1 MGALILVI
9 LLKIKPNMLTANDPN
24 RKSWIEIS
32 TGTDFPIQNIPFG
45 VFMANDDHIS
55 IGTRIGN
62 MAIDL
67 AALHQ
72 LGYFEGISLP
82 EDVFLQDTIND
93 FITLGKP
100 SVRQVRNRIA
110 EVFDVNNT
118 SLQNNAEHK
127 EAVLFPVEELQM
139 LMPVFIQDYT
149 DFYSSREHATNV
161 GIMFRGKENALMPN
175 WLHLPVGYHGRSSS
189 IIVSGENIHR
199 PKGQMLPNGES
210 SPVFGTSKLMDFE
223 LEMGFITTDGKHLGK
238 RITADEAEDYLF
250 GMVIFNDWSA
260 RDLQKWEYVP
270 LGPFLGKNFGSSIS
284 PWVVTFD
291 ALEPYRTNR
300 PAQTDP
306 KPLPYLQCAENTAYD
321 IKLEV
326 FIQPEGG
333 EENLVSES
341 NHKYLYW
348 TMVQQLV
355 HHTVNG
361 CNINAGDMMASGTIS
376 GPEPHNYGSM
386 LELSWRG
393 EKPLKLSDG
402 SERKF
407 LLDGDTVIMRA
418 YCDNGE
424 QRIGFGE
431 VRSTILPALD

>member
-1 MGALILVI
+1 
-9 LLKIKPNMLTANDPN
+9 MLTANDPS
-24 RKSWIEIS
+24 RKSWLEVPS
-32 TGTDFPIQNIPFG
+32 GSDFPIQNLPFG

-55 IGTRIGN
+55 IGTRIGDT
-62 MAIDL
+62 AIDL

-72 LGYFEGISLP
+72 LGYFEDITLP
-82 EDVFLQDTIND
+82 EDVFLQDTLND

-100 SVRQVRNRIA
+100 TCRQVRNRIA
-110 EVFDVNNT
+110 DIFDATNAQLRNNKEHQEV
-118 SLQNNAEHK
+118 
-127 EAVLFPVEELQM
+127 VLFHVSELQM
-139 LMPVFIQDYT
+139 LMPVFVQDYT
-149 DFYSSREHATNV
+149 DFYSSREHAENV
-161 GIMFRGKENALMPN
+161 GTMFRGKDNALMPN

-189 IIVSGENIHR
+189 IIVSGESVHR
-199 PKGQMLPNGES
+199 PMGQSIPADS
-210 SPVFGTSKLMDFE
+210 DTPVFGPSKLMDFE
-223 LEMGFITTDGKHLGK
+223 LEMAFITTDGKHLGE
-238 RITADEAEDYLF
+238 RISTNEAEEYLF

-291 ALEPYRTNR
+291 ALEPFRTER
-300 PAQTDP
+300 PKQDP
-306 KPLPYLQCAENTAYD
+306 EPLPYLQCANNTAYD
-321 IKLEV
+321 IQLEV
-326 FIQPEGG
+326 FIQPKGG
-333 EENLVSES
+333 EENLVSQS

-348 TMVQQLV
+348 TMVQQLA

-376 GPEPHNYGSM
+376 GPEPENYGSM

-418 YCDNGE
+418 YCESDGL
-424 QRIGFGE
+424 RLGFGE
-431 VRSTILPALD
+431 VRSKVLPAKP

>member
-223 LEMGFITTDGKHLGK
+223 LEMGFITTDGKHLGE

>member
-1 MGALILVI
+1 
-9 LLKIKPNMLTANDPN
+9 MLTANDPS
-24 RKSWIEIS
+24 RKSWIEIPTNS
-32 TGTDFPIQNIPFG
+32 DFPIQNIPFG

-55 IGTRIGN
+55 IGTRIGDL
-62 MAIDL
+62 AIDL

-100 SVRQVRNRIA
+100 TVRQVRNRIA
-110 EVFDVNNT
+110 EVFD
-118 SLQNNAEHK
+118 LQNKDLQENEEHK
-127 EAVLFPVEELQM
+127 EVVLFPVEELQM

-189 IIVSGENIHR
+189 IVVSGENVHR
-199 PKGQMLPNGES
+199 PMGQMLPNGAEK
-210 SPVFGTSKLMDFE
+210 PVFGASKLMDFE
-223 LEMGFITTDGKHLGK
+223 LEMAFITTDGKHLGE

-291 ALEPYRTNR
+291 ALEPYRTER
-300 PAQTDP
+300 PKQDNP
-306 KPLPYLQCAENTAYD
+306 EVLPYLQCASNTAYD

-376 GPEPHNYGSM
+376 GPEPNNYGSM

-418 YCDNGE
+418 YCDNGA

-431 VRSTILPALD
+431 VRSTVLPSV